1 MKKISWKKAKGG
13 RAMEHQLEGHVD
25 NKLAFIVNGR
35 HSIGDFRES
44 KKSLETDVYIRPKHY
59 RLNRDGQTTDFR
71 GEAKI
76 IASDLL
82 NGLNLEIHQ
91 ANWQK
96 GEDEA
101 ADTIKVMVEAQAFLD
116 SLKDKRNV

>member
-25 NKLAFIVNGR
+25 GKLAFIVNGR
-35 HSIGDFRES
+35 HSITDLIES
-44 KKSLETDVYIRPKHY
+44 KKSLKTDVYIHPKNY

-71 GEAKI
+71 SEATT

-82 NGLNLEIHQ
+82 NGLNLEFHQ

-101 ADTIKVMVEAQAFLD
+101 ADTIKVIGEAQAFLD
-116 SLKDKRNV
+116 SLKRK